1 MMKMLSVVEKDYH
14 KKMKA
19 ILSQML
25 HFQKINNITSQCVT
39 NSKFLYDFFR
49 LKFNIKLNIVV
60 GFVVNEKEVKN
71 DNSCGFTLCTHVWVE
86 YDNVHYEPSLEW
98 TNSIYRY
105 TTIGDLLNSSI
116 WKDAM
121 MVSDNE
127 KRDGIKKLLIDWE
140 MHSKQVN
147 ILQLGLKGNKKNWE
161 PVGFSAGDIFGG
173 EVYYDNLLDFIC
185 PL

>member
-1 MMKMLSVVEKDYH
+1 MMRMLSVVEKNYH
-14 KKMKA
+14 TKMKA
-19 ILSQML
+19 IISQML

-60 GFVVNEKEVKN
+60 GFVVREN
-71 DNSCGFTLCTHVWVE
+71 DNGGFNLCTHVWVE
-86 YDNVHYEPSLEW
+86 YDNVHYEPSFEW

-121 MVSDNE
+121 MVGVSDNE
-127 KRDGIKKLLIDWE
+127 KKNGIKKLLIDWK

-147 ILQLGLKGNKKNWE
+147 IFQLGLKGNHWE
-161 PVGFSAGDIFGG
+161 PVGFSAGDMFGG